1 MRHFTTILTS
11 LNETVNREEMVSV
24 SGRNTMR
31 CTFEGRERDCILSSD
46 LVNVR
51 DTWLEGD
58 GNGFVADNTINNGQ

>member
-1 MRHFTTILTS
+1 
-11 LNETVNREEMVSV
+11 
-24 SGRNTMR
+24 MR